1 MTPAPALHRSSA
13 LARTLTGLAVAAAIL
28 FGVAATSRADIELNP
43 NLSIGGFIA
52 YHYDFFDDLAKGTS
66 PTNERNF
73 NLSGELDFK
82 IKWSWATARFDLN
95 LPSDGNEEPH
105 VAPTDPNSL
114 GLEQARFDIM
124 PKFGQAYNLTMTGGI
139 FNSPYGREAQDPTD
153 GYTIDHSLQFNLT
166 PANLLGIS
174 AQFGKQ
180 NFSLGGIVANEWH
193 QDTDKQLS
201 YGVYGTLSPSDRFNL
216 FLGSLFT
223 TQAVGDNYLVNS
235 VAHINFT
242 TKNSLAIEG
251 TLNQYNYALG
261 ATFDHDCLK
270 GEQDKGGLFPG
281 GFAVRYDYVR
291 ARAGSDFALGFSA
304 KVPSFTYSAT
314 EATEFHQ
321 ATLSGFIAPFDHL
334 KVQGEGSATRVNVHG
349 PGDDNT
355 WYSIKAQLLYTF

>member
-1 MTPAPALHRSSA
+1 LGCT
-13 LARTLTGLAVAAAIL
+13 LAGLTVAAALL
-28 FGVAATSRADIELNP
+28 FGFAGVSRADIEIND
-43 NLSIGGFIA
+43 NFSIGGFIF
-52 YHYDFFDDLAKGTS
+52 YHYDFLDDLAKGTS

-73 NLSGELDFK
+73 DLGGELDFK

-105 VAPTDPNSL
+105 VAPGTTDVNSF

-153 GYTIDHSLQFNLT
+153 GYTIDHSLQFALI
-166 PANLLGIS
+166 PPNLLGLR

-193 QDTDKQLS
+193 ADTDKQLS
-201 YGVYGTLSPSDRFNL
+201 YGVYGTLSPSDKFNL
-216 FLGSLFT
+216 FLGGLFT
-223 TQAVGDNYLVNS
+223 TQAIGDNYLLNS
-235 VAHINFT
+235 VAKINFT
-242 TKNSLAIEG
+242 PKNSLNIEG
-251 TLNQYNYALG
+251 NLNQYNYALG

-270 GEQDKGGLFPG
+270 GEQDKEGLFPG

-291 ARAGSDFALGFSA
+291 ARAGSDFALGFSN
-304 KVPSFTYSAT
+304 KVPTFTYTAT
-314 EATEFHQ
+314 DATEFHQ

-355 WYSIKAQLLYTF
+355 WYSIKAQLLYQF